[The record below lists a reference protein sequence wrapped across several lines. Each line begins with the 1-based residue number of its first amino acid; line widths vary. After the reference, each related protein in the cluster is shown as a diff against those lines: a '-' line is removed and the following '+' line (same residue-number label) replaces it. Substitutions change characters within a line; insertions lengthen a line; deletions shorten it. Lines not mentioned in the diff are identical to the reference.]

1 MLTRPSANTKE
12 ICGVAQQPGNKPLVI
27 NSRTAFQKP
36 SVSAAFRISRR
47 EFLPAKKKGSPPMQ
61 IPTGIVLRCT
71 ADLVPYANN
80 ARTHTPEQVKQIAS
94 ASEKN
99 TPPGLRKL
107 RALRRADRDWG
118 ERTGV
123 VRHLGRDQ
131 AFHAEGGVGGRVRRR
146 GGCTPAHIC
155 AVITGS
161 EPIVFTPDNSCK
173 KSES

>member
-1 MLTRPSANTKE
+1 MQVYRHARHQRLRAARLELFAYGTRSAVRLST
-12 ICGVAQQPGNKPLVI
+12 
-27 NSRTAFQKP
+27 
-36 SVSAAFRISRR
+36 
-47 EFLPAKKKGSPPMQ
+47 
-61 IPTGIVLRCT
+61 
-71 ADLVPYANN
+71 N

-161 EPIVFTPDNSCK
+161 EPTVFTPDNSCK
-173 KSES
+173 KPKVERFCGFPNFPPRIFTGYKKGIATEAAEAAGMEALGCEANP